1 VTLSP
6 GTSDSIRAATMKL
19 SLAARL
25 KLRHRLWRYRHKS
38 EVPCIRFVLESGFSG
53 KTLIDVGAN
62 YGVYSYFMS
71 HAAGPDGQVIAFEAQ
86 PELGDHL
93 LRVKG
98 SFGLD
103 NLTIVNKGLS
113 SAPGTL
119 CLHREKV
126 GSGRASFD
134 HVTDAT
140 TDTVDV
146 PVVTLDDHLS
156 AAHHGP
162 VAFIKCDV
170 EGHELQVFK
179 GAEKTLRQHG
189 PDLLFE
195 CHHAEAE
202 EGSLFRY
209 LAGLGYQG
217 AFFFVRPEDHRRYRT
232 KGHGRYLPHTEFGSH
247 PYPRPG
253 VRHRNY
259 VFVKDEE
266 RYTRLLEK
274 RWPPAS
280 GD

>member
-1 VTLSP
+1 
-6 GTSDSIRAATMKL
+6 MKL

-25 KLRHRLWRYRHKS
+25 KLRHRFWRYRYKS
-38 EVPCIRFVLESGFSG
+38 EVPCIRFVLGSGFSG
-53 KTLIDVGAN
+53 KTLVDVGAN
-62 YGVYSYFMS
+62 YGVFSYYMS
-71 HAAGPDGQVIAFEAQ
+71 HAAGPDGHVIAFEAQ

-93 LRVKG
+93 RRVKG

-119 CLHREKV
+119 RLHRDKV
-126 GSGRASFD
+126 GSGGASFHYVSD
-134 HVTDAT
+134 ET

-146 PVVTLDDHLS
+146 PVVTLDQYLADNP
-156 AAHHGP
+156 HGP

-170 EGHELQVFK
+170 EGHELEVFR
-179 GAEKTLRQHG
+179 GAEETLRQHG

-202 EGSLFRY
+202 KGELFAF
-209 LAGLGYQG
+209 LTGLGYRG

-232 KGHGRYLPHTEFGSH
+232 KGHGRYLPYAEFDSH

-253 VRHRNY
+253 LRHRNY
-259 VFVKDEE
+259 VFIKDEE
-266 RYTRLLEK
+266 RYLELLGK
-274 RWPPAS
+274 RWPQ